1 MVTGSSP
8 SGPIYLD
15 TSALVKVYL
24 PEAESSIVDQWL
36 IGRQDLFISD
46 LVVTEIV
53 SAVARRRRDGSL
65 EARVAQLLRSQILK
79 DIESGVFL
87 KLDLVPAVFRDAER
101 ILLAVDAVA
110 LQAADAIHLALAL
123 SAEAHSVLTFDGRMA
138 EAATSLG
145 FEVWG
150 VNRKDV

>member
-1 MVTGSSP
+1 MTASSP

-24 PEAESSIVDQWL
+24 PEAESDIVDQLL

-46 LVVTEIV
+46 LVVAEIV
-53 SAVARRRRDGSL
+53 SAVARRRRDGAL
-65 EARVAQLLRSQILK
+65 EVKVAQRLRSKILK

-87 KLDLVPAVFRDAER
+87 KIDLPAAVFRKAER
-101 ILLAVDAVA
+101 ILLALDAVA
-110 LQAADAIHLALAL
+110 LRSADAIHLALAL
-123 SAEAHSVLTFDGRMA
+123 SADARSIVTYDERMA

-150 VNRKDV
+150 ASRNDA